1 MVVEEATQVIF
12 ADPLDVIAIALG
24 YTVIV
29 TEGGGGSVLVGVGT
43 KDVMVEEIAV
53 EEGEAIVVVEA
64 ILVVEISSVGKGKNE
79 SHIKTI
85 I

>member
-1 MVVEEATQVIF
+1 MIV

-29 TEGGGGSVLVGVGT
+29 TEGGGGSVLDGVGT

-53 EEGEAIVVVEA
+53 EEGEAIVVVG
-64 ILVVEISSVGKGKNE
+64 ISSEGKGK
-79 SHIKTI
+79 HYYI
-85 I
+85 IIR